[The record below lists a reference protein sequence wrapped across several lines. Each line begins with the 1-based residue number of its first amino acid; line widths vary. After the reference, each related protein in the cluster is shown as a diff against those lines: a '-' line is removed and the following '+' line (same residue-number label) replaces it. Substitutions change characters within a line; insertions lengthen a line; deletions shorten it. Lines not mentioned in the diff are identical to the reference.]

1 VALSDADIGRAR
13 YHLGYMD
20 VVIASSFAFA
30 IPAATQVQFM
40 FESAIRRVQQG
51 AEPRV
56 RQLLDMLDQ
65 IECTLFQ
72 ASKELFAKRVDALEP
87 NLEQPTDVEREYVR
101 WACRLSDILGIT
113 PYPFSER
120 FRVLAQ
126 GGLSGAR
133 AGIISVRR

>member
-1 VALSDADIGRAR
+1 VLSDDDIGRAR

-40 FESAIRRVQQG
+40 FESAIRRVQPG
-51 AEPRV
+51 AEGRV

-101 WACRLSDILGIT
+101 WACRLSDMLGIT

-120 FRVLAQ
+120 FKVLSQ
-126 GGLSGAR
+126 GGLSGSR

>member
-1 VALSDADIGRAR
+1 MLSDADVGRAR

-20 VVIASSFAFA
+20 VVVASSFAFA

-40 FESAIRRVQQG
+40 FESAIRRVQPG
-51 AEPRV
+51 AEQRV
-56 RQLLDMLDQ
+56 QHLLDNLDT

-72 ASKELFAKRVDALEP
+72 ASRELFAKRVDALEP

-101 WACRLSDILGIT
+101 WACRLSDVLGIT

-120 FRVLAQ
+120 FKILSQ
-126 GGLSGAR
+126 GGLSGSR

>member
-1 VALSDADIGRAR
+1 MLSDADIGRAR

-20 VVIASSFAFA
+20 VVQASSFAFA
-30 IPAATQVQFM
+30 IPQATQVQFM
-40 FESAIRRVQQG
+40 FESAIRRVQPG

-56 RQLLDMLDQ
+56 VRLLDTLDE

-72 ASKELFAKRVDALEP
+72 ASKDLFAKRVDSLEP

-101 WACRLSDILGIT
+101 WACRLADVLGVT

-120 FRVLAQ
+120 FKVLAQ
-126 GGLSGAR
+126 GGIAGSR

>member
-1 VALSDADIGRAR
+1 MLSDQDIGRAR

-40 FESAIRRVQQG
+40 FESAVRRVQPG
-51 AEPRV
+51 AEERV
-56 RQLLDMLDQ
+56 RQLLDHLDDL
-65 IECTLFQ
+65 ECTLFQ

-101 WACRLSDILGIT
+101 WACRLSDVLGIT

-120 FRVLAQ
+120 FKVLSQ
-126 GGLSGAR
+126 GGLAGSR